1 MTTFDCAIIGA
12 GPGGYVAAIRAAQL
26 GLKTALIEKNATLG
40 GTCLNVGCIP
50 SKALLEASEHYHDLF
65 GKVNAFGIK
74 VNDAAIDI
82 AAMLGFKAGVV
93 SELTGGLV
101 QLMKKNGVSVF
112 WGAGKL
118 KGGKTIEVTKAD
130 GVETIEAA
138 HIVLATGSEA
148 VNLPFMPFDG
158 DYIVSSTEA
167 LSFERVP
174 KHLIV
179 VGAGAVGLEL
189 GSVWRRL
196 GAEVTVVELL
206 PRIVPF
212 ADVQLSQTL
221 AQALKKQGMALR
233 LETQVMG
240 ARIENG
246 EAVVSVK
253 DKKGVVEELR
263 ADKVLVAVGRRAFSK
278 GLGLEAVGLETDKG
292 GRVQV
297 NERYE
302 TAVPGLFAIGDLIA
316 GPMLAHKAEE
326 EGVAV
331 AEFIAGQKGHVN
343 YAVIPNIVY
352 THPELAA
359 VGLTEAE
366 AKEAGHEVNVG
377 KYYYKPNGR
386 AKSLAEGDGLVKIV
400 ADAATDKLLGVHI
413 VGARASDLIAEAALA
428 LELGATSE
436 QLART
441 CHAHPTLSEIVKEAA
456 LAVHKRAIHG

>member
-1 MTTFDCAIIGA
+1 MTHFDCAIIGA

-26 GLKTALIEKNATLG
+26 GLKTALIEKNGTLG

-50 SKALLEASEHYHDLF
+50 SKALLEASEHYHQLF
-65 GKVNAFGIK
+65 GKVNVFGIQVK
-74 VNDAAIDI
+74 DAAIDI
-82 AAMLGFKAGVV
+82 PAMLAFKSGVV
-93 SELTGGLV
+93 AELTGGLV

-112 WGAGKL
+112 WGAGRL
-118 KGGKTIEVTKAD
+118 GGAGTIEIAKAD
-130 GVETIEAA
+130 GMETIEATN
-138 HIVLATGSEA
+138 IVLATGSEA

-158 DYIVSSTEA
+158 AQIVSSSEA
-167 LSFERVP
+167 LSFEQVP

-206 PRIVPF
+206 PRITPF
-212 ADVQLSQTL
+212 ADAQLSQAL
-221 AQALKKQGMALR
+221 QQALKKSGMAFR

-246 EAVVSVK
+246 EAWVSVK
-253 DKKGVVEELR
+253 DKKGNIEELR
-263 ADKVLVAVGRRAFSK
+263 ADKVLVSVGRRAFSA
-278 GLGLEAVGLETDKG
+278 GLGLEALGLATDKG
-292 GRVQV
+292 GRVEV
-297 NERYE
+297 DGRYE
-302 TAVPGLFAIGDLIA
+302 TKVPGVFAIGDLIA

-343 YAVIPNIVY
+343 YAVIPNVVY
-352 THPELAA
+352 THPELAQ
-359 VGLTEAE
+359 VGLSEAE

-386 AKSLAEGDGLVKIV
+386 AKSLGESDGLVKIV
-400 ADAATDKLLGVHI
+400 ADAASDKILGVGI
-413 VGARASDLIAEAALA
+413 VGARASDLIAEATLA